1 MMDQNLSQNLV
12 DMTEALLFVPLPSS
26 MSCRFSHAQNRWT
39 EEIHGEY
46 GAAFD

>member
-26 MSCRFSHAQNRWT
+26 MSCRFSHAQNQWT

-46 GAAFD
+46 GAVFD